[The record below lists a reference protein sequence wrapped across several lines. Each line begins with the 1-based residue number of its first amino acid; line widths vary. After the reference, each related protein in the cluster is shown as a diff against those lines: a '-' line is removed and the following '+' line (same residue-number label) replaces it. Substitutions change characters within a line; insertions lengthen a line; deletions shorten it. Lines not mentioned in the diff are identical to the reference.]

1 MISAKNL
8 YKRQTTLKEL
18 GDKGQQ
24 RLQKASV
31 TIVGCGGLG
40 SVAAVYLAG
49 SGIGNIHLVDFDT
62 VDVSNLHRQVFYKTE
77 DIGKSKAEVL
87 SNYIQSIS
95 PLVTVTFS
103 NEMVSKDNVKLLIS
117 SADVILDCTDDLP
130 TKYLLNDTCVL
141 EDKVLV
147 YGSLYKFDGY
157 VATFNYLNE
166 NGDRTANLRDAFPE
180 IPTTSIPNCSELGT
194 LNSIVGIIGLM
205 QANEVL
211 KIITELGKPI
221 INELLI
227 YNSLDNS
234 QYRMKLKPKNIATKQ
249 KISLDFEKE
258 SYKNTIPETPEELI
272 ISQTDFKEL
281 LSENRDAIKIVSVL
295 DDEPEV
301 PFKIDENVPFYDID
315 VWLEGVQDISK
326 KYIMVCNRGNTSMMA
341 TLLFKEKYPET
352 NVLSLEGG
360 VLRF

>member
-1 MISAKNL
+1 MISAKDL

-18 GDKGQQ
+18 GENGQ
-24 RLQKASV
+24 LQLRNARV

-40 SVAAVYLAG
+40 TVAAVYLAG

-62 VDVSNLHRQVFYKTE
+62 VDVSNLHRQVFYKTD
-77 DIGKSKAEVL
+77 DIGKPKAAIL
-87 SNYIQSIS
+87 AKYIQSIN
-95 PLVTVTFS
+95 PLVNVTFS
-103 NEMVSKDNVKLLIS
+103 NEMVSKNNVKSLIS
-117 SADVILDCTDDLP
+117 SADVVLDGTDDLP

-157 VATFNYLNE
+157 VATFNSLDE
-166 NGDRTANLRDAFPE
+166 NGNRTANLRDAFPE
-180 IPTTSIPNCSELGT
+180 IPTTNIPNCSELGT

-211 KIITELGKPI
+211 KIITKLGKPI
-221 INELLI
+221 VNELLI

-234 QYRMKLKPKNIATKQ
+234 QYRMKLRPKNITSKL
-249 KISLDFEKE
+249 KISEDFEKE
-258 SYKNTIPETPEELI
+258 SYKNAIPETPDVLI
-272 ISQTDFKEL
+272 ISQTEFKEL
-281 LSENRDAIKIVSVL
+281 LSESRNTIKIISVL

-301 PFKIDENVPFYDID
+301 PFTIDENVPFYDID
-315 VWLEGVQDISK
+315 VWLEELENKNQQ
-326 KYIMVCNRGNTSMMA
+326 YIMVCNRGNTSMMA
-341 TLLFKEKYPET
+341 TLLFKEKYPDT

-360 VLRF
+360 VLGF